1 MNAINKGLIQL
12 NHAARNTQKI
22 DPSEVQNP
30 LTRKALEKWN
40 GLRGARRF
48 PSRKDAAPRELSS
61 LLRNIALV
69 RVIHGGADF
78 EFRVLGDAIIQS
90 QTGLETG
97 MTTCELDERYPGYGA
112 LFRRLY
118 QLVCDSRAPQAYRGF
133 YERTAD
139 KCSFY
144 HESLLLP
151 LGENDGVVD
160 HILIV
165 GVYAMDADKALA

>member
-1 MNAINKGLIQL
+1 MNASTEGLIKL
-12 NHAARNTQKI
+12 NDAARKTQKI
-22 DPSEVQNP
+22 DPSEVQNA
-30 LTRKALEKWN
+30 LTRKALDKWN
-40 GLRGARRF
+40 RLRRDRRF

-69 RVIHGGADF
+69 RVLHGGADF

-90 QTGLETG
+90 QTGLQTG
-97 MTTCELDERYPGYGA
+97 MTTNELEDRYPGYGM
-112 LFRRLY
+112 LFRNLY
-118 QLVCDSRAPQAYRGF
+118 RLVCDTREPQAYRGF

-144 HESLLLP
+144 HETLLLP
-151 LGENDGVVD
+151 LGEDDGVVD

-165 GVYAMDADKALA
+165 GVYAMDAEKTLA